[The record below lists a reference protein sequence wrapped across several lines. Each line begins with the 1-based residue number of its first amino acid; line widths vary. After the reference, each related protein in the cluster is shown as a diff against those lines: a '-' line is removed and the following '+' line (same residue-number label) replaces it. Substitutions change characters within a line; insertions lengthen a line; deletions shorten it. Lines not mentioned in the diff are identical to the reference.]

1 MLLACPPRIAF
12 AIAPLASILM
22 LGCAGPKG
30 RWNQAPLKF
39 EPATPE
45 VSWQGGLGYMA
56 CPDSG
61 VDLRAAFE
69 GVRAGHIRF
78 SVKARNLRPTRFDL
92 DPREFRLR
100 HPIPPLD
107 SVSRRSDYVFLDD
120 QGEPDTIALVALDPS
135 QQLEVVRRSLDGLE
149 KEKNPYRA
157 ENQSLGGAILLGVLE
172 GLTEAS
178 TAPKGETEAQARIRK
193 DQEREEREEE
203 RRADAEQW
211 NVEHLRALERLRDEE
226 SLWRKSALARSTL
239 EPGGSA
245 EGLVVFPM
253 DPRILET
260 THRWVIL
267 DTSKAGQEARTRRDS
282 LESARPFVSV
292 LAAPTGGSPCVLPF
306 LQVRPPLPPTDGN
319 WTDSP
324 PRSHRR

>member
-1 MLLACPPRIAF
+1 MLLAQPPRCIAL
-12 AIAPLASILM
+12 AVAPLASILI

-45 VSWQGGLGYMA
+45 VSWQDGLGYMA

-78 SVKARNLRPTRFDL
+78 SVKARNLRSSKFDL

-100 HPIPPLD
+100 HPIPPPD
-107 SVSRRSDYVFLDD
+107 SVTRRGEYVFLEAEE
-120 QGEPDTIALVALDPS
+120 EPDTVSLVALDPS

-157 ENQSLGGAILLGVLE
+157 ETSLGGAILLGLLE

-193 DQEREEREEE
+193 DQEKREREEK
-203 RRADAEQW
+203 RRADAQEW
-211 NVEHLRALERLRDEE
+211 NDDHLRALERLRDEE
-226 SLWRKSALARSTL
+226 TLWRKFAMARSTL
-239 EPGGSA
+239 EPGGST

-253 DPRILET
+253 DPRILES

-267 DTSKAGQEARTRRDS
+267 DTSKAGQEARARRDS
-282 LESARPFVSV
+282 LELARPFVSV

-306 LQVRPPLPPTDGN
+306 LQVRPPLPPNDGN
-319 WTDSP
+319 WSDSP
-324 PRSHRR
+324 PRSFRK